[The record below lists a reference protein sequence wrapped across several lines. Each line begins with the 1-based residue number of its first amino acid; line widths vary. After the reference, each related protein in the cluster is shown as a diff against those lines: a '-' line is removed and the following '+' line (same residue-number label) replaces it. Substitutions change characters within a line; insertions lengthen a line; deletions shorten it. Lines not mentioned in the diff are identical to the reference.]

1 MLKKQVDVRRLAV
14 LAMLCGLAYLSV
26 LVLSP
31 IKIQFLSFEIKD
43 AILAIGGFLYGPV
56 AGLLSVILVA
66 FLELVTISK
75 TGLIGLLMNVLSSAF
90 FLCPAALVY
99 KKDRSLK
106 GAVIGL
112 SLGIVLST
120 AAMLLWNW
128 LITPLYMGVPRS
140 QVVNMLIPLFLP
152 FNSLKGGVNAVLTV
166 LLYKSVV
173 TALRKARLFPQS
185 TGEASV
191 GKAKILLP
199 TLLILITLV
208 LIVLAWSGII

>member
-152 FNSLKGGVNAVLTV
+152 FNALKGGVNAVLTV